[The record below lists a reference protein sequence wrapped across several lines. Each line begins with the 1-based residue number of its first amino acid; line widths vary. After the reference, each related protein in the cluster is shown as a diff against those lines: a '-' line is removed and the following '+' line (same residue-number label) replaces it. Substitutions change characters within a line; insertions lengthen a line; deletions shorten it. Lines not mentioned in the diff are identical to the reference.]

1 MDEQNATPEGGASV
15 LDRLEQKLSAP
26 TAPANQQEARQ
37 PQQAEEQPAQA
48 DTPEVD
54 PDEDGQQDNG
64 PQLTTSDLAK
74 VLGIDETL
82 LDVDSDGTVK
92 LKTKI
97 DGAEGA
103 AKLADLLK
111 SYQLEG
117 HVNKKSMEVAEREKA
132 LQTQAQQA
140 ESLAQA
146 RLQHVEQLATV
157 AAKELYKEFNSIDW
171 NALEQ
176 ADPGQAALMRQKFQ
190 DRQAQL
196 QNVFNEVEQSKAK
209 QAQQSQAQF
218 RQVLEQEAAKLP
230 TMIPEWKDEAVATK
244 ERTELREWAIK
255 AGVPADEVNNVAFA
269 HHVAI
274 LRKAM
279 LYDKL
284 QSSKPALENK
294 VRTAPKLVKPGQ
306 AEQTTQAQTAKN
318 LRQTVIKSGG
328 KQDAI
333 AQYLLASG
341 KA

>member
-26 TAPANQQEARQ
+26 TAPANQEENRQ
-37 PQQAEEQPAQA
+37 PQEAPEVPQPA
-48 DTPEVD
+48 DKPPVD
-54 PDEDGQQDNG
+54 PDEDGQDG
-64 PQLTTSDLAK
+64 SEPQLTTSDLAK

-82 LDVDSDGTVK
+82 LDVDQDGTVT

-103 AKLADLLK
+103 AKLSDLLK

-132 LQTQAQQA
+132 LQAHAQQV
-140 ESLAQA
+140 ESQAQA
-146 RLQHVEQLATV
+146 RLQQVEALATV
-157 AAKELYKEFNSIDW
+157 AAKELYKDFNSIDW

-190 DRQAQL
+190 DRHAQL
-196 QNVFNEVEQSKAK
+196 QNVFNEVEQNKVK
-209 QAQQSQAQF
+209 QTQQSQFKFQET
-218 RQVLEQEAAKLP
+218 LKQEAEKLP
-230 TMIPEWKDEAVATK
+230 TMIPEWKDQATADK
-244 ERTELREWAIK
+244 ERTEMRDYALK
-255 AGVPADEVNNVAFA
+255 AGIPPDEVNNIAYA
-269 HHVAI
+269 HHVVL

-284 QSSKPALENK
+284 QSSKPAIENK
-294 VRTAPKLVKPGQ
+294 VRIAPKLVKPGQ
-306 AEQTTQAQTAKN
+306 SEQNTQAQTARN
-318 LRQTVIKSGG
+318 LKQTVIKSGG

-333 AQYLLASG
+333 AQFLLSTG
-341 KA
+341 KV